1 MADSATGITLSAAGS
16 VSKAIGKQELN
27 FELTDTAD
35 LSFMLSITNYGK
47 VEYTLL
53 DAAGNTILHGYSS
66 SAITRTAEELAAGN
80 YKLVVESLDG
90 KNANFN
96 VSGEVDYKVTGPT
109 DAAMVSQGDNTIA
122 TAFDLGTSTEISGWV
137 GNVGTNV
144 DGIDFI
150 DVTDAIKGGRNYFS
164 VTATGN
170 AKATIWALS
179 TRGEWVEQ
187 MNWNITDETDTRS
200 LVCAAGTQ
208 YYVSI
213 ESNNDSNYTMQ
224 LH

>member
-1 MADSATGITLSAAGS
+1 
-16 VSKAIGKQELN
+16 
-27 FELTDTAD
+27 
-35 LSFMLSITNYGK
+35 
-47 VEYTLL
+47 
-53 DAAGNTILHGYSS
+53 
-66 SAITRTAEELAAGN
+66 
-80 YKLVVESLDG
+80 
-90 KNANFN
+90 
-96 VSGEVDYKVTGPT
+96 
-109 DAAMVSQGDNTIA
+109 MVSQGDNTIA
-122 TAFDLGTSTEISGWV
+122 SAFDLETNTEISGWV

-150 DVTDAIKGGRNYFS
+150 DVTDAIKNGRNYFS

-200 LVCAAGTQ
+200 LVCAAGTT

-213 ESNNDSNYTMQ
+213 ESDNDSSYTMQ